1 MKPNILTLNKFI
13 QYFNIFKYIKY
24 SNISLNTILNIFS
37 NIFSNIFLK
46 SKLFMVCFM
55 ILIISIISVPNLNAQ
70 LDKTAY
76 YNYGTPIYAEI
87 NILPYDNNDT
97 AKINIL
103 YKIQFNSLIFKKS
116 TEKKTYNKFIALP
129 QLEIVLKDKDG
140 IIRSRNNIVDT
151 VIVDNFEETS
161 SKELYFSNFVES
173 KVAHNEYKCSIE
185 FNKSPTNVK
194 LNFNINT
201 DLDFYTKK
209 NVLTTPIFI
218 SRKVKE
224 SSKYLLPFIM
234 DKKIAFSSVDTGIL
248 IPISYENE
256 TSQFRYEIKTLDKSK
271 KSIFYDENDKL
282 ELSGT
287 AKLRLSSELL
297 LYKIQNKEKNKSGY
311 IDLSNP
317 NTNFNFNPTLNTMYS
332 NNVFYDIEEIKSNSP
347 KFDHNLGILDIT
359 IPSNFNKI
367 GKYELIIFYDENGTE
382 QQKSYKFENIW
393 ETQPICLQNLDYA
406 VESMYYILSDELYEK
421 MSSGDEEYKRSMFLE
436 YWKSKD
442 PTKPTPFNEA
452 LYQYF
457 SRVDY
462 VFFNYQTL
470 SQSDGSKTDQGKIFI
485 LYSKPDKTESKFNG
499 NIKEEIWT
507 YNKAK
512 KRYKFSTFGTGLM
525 KLTEI
530 EDL

>member
-1 MKPNILTLNKFI
+1 MKSKILIFNNILKTIKIDKTNNFSLE
-13 QYFNIFKYIKY
+13 FK
-24 SNISLNTILNIFS
+24 LH
-37 NIFSNIFLK
+37 
-46 SKLFMVCFM
+46 
-55 ILIISIISVPNLNAQ
+55 LIICIFSIISFNTLNAQ

-76 YNYGTPIYAEI
+76 YNFGTPIFAEI

-103 YKIQFNSLIFKKS
+103 YKIQFNSMIFKKS
-116 TEKKTYNKFIALP
+116 TEKATFNKFIALP
-129 QLEIVLKDKDG
+129 ELEIVLKDKDG
-140 IIRSRNNIVDT
+140 IIRSRSNIVDT
-151 VIVDNFEETS
+151 VIIDNFDETS
-161 SKELYFSNFVES
+161 SKELYYSNFVES
-173 KVAHNEYKCSIE
+173 KVAHNEYKCTIE
-185 FNKSPTNVK
+185 FNKIPSNVK

-201 DLDFYTKK
+201 DLDFYSKK
-209 NVLTTPIFI
+209 NVLTSPIFI

-256 TSQFRYEIKTLDKSK
+256 SSQFRYEIKTLDKSK

-287 AKLRLSSELL
+287 AKLRLNSELL
-297 LYKIQNKEKNKSGY
+297 LYKIQNKERNKSGY
-311 IDLSNP
+311 IDLSSP

-347 KFDHNLGILDIT
+347 KYNQNLGILDIT

-367 GKYELIIFYDENGTE
+367 GKYELIIYYNENGSE
-382 QQKSYKFENIW
+382 QQKTYKFEIIW
-393 ETQPICLQNLDYA
+393 ETQPICLQNIDYA
-406 VESMYYILSDELYEK
+406 IESMYYILSDKVYEE
-421 MSSGDEEYKRSMFLE
+421 MNSANDENKRSLFLE

-442 PTKPTPFNEA
+442 PTKSTPFNEA

-462 VFFNYQTL
+462 AFFNYQTL

-485 LYSKPDKTESKFNG
+485 LYSKPDDVENNFNG
-499 NIKEEIWT
+499 NLKEEIWT
-507 YNKAK
+507 YNKTK

-525 KLTEI
+525 KLVEI

>member
-1 MKPNILTLNKFI
+1 MTKSNLLTLINF
-13 QYFNIFKYIKY
+13 FKNIKY
-24 SNISLNTILNIFS
+24 RNNYLYKISLACT
-37 NIFSNIFLK
+37 FLV
-46 SKLFMVCFM
+46 F
-55 ILIISIISVPNLNAQ
+55 IISVNIVNAQ

-76 YNYGTPIYAEI
+76 YNYGTPIFAEI
-87 NILPYDNNDT
+87 NVLPYDNNDT

-103 YKIQFNSLIFKKS
+103 YKVQFNSLVFKKS
-116 TEKKTYNKFIALP
+116 TAKETYNKYIALS

-140 IIRSRNNIVDT
+140 IIRSRNNITDT
-151 VIVDNFEETS
+151 IIIDSFEETT
-161 SKELYFSNFVES
+161 SKELYFSNFVDS
-173 KVAHNEYKCSIE
+173 KVVHNEYKCSIE
-185 FNKSPTNVK
+185 FTKSPKNIK

-201 DLDFYTKK
+201 DLEFYSKK

-248 IPISYENE
+248 IPISYEN
-256 TSQFRYEIKTLDKSK
+256 TSSQFRYEIKTLDKSK

-287 AKLRLSSELL
+287 AKLKLNSELL
-297 LYKIQNKEKNKSGY
+297 IYKIQNKEKNKFGY
-311 IDLSNP
+311 VDLSDP
-317 NTNFNFNPTLNTMYS
+317 NTNFNFNPTINTMYS
-332 NNVFYDIEEIKSNSP
+332 NNVFYDIEEIKPNSP
-347 KFDHNLGILDIT
+347 KFNQNLGILDIT

-367 GKYELIIFYDENGTE
+367 GKYELIIFYNENGAE
-382 QQKSYKFENIW
+382 QQKSFKFEIVW

-406 VESMYYILSDELYEK
+406 VESMYYILSENTYEK
-421 MSSGDEEYKRSMFLE
+421 MSSADEETKRTQFLE

-442 PTKPTPFNEA
+442 PTKSTPFNEA

-462 VFFNYQTL
+462 AFFNYQTL

-485 LYSKPDKTESKFNG
+485 LYSKPDLVESSFNG
-499 NIKEEIWT
+499 NLKEEIWT
-507 YNKAK
+507 YKKTK
-512 KRYKFSTFGTGLM
+512 KRYKFSTFATGLM